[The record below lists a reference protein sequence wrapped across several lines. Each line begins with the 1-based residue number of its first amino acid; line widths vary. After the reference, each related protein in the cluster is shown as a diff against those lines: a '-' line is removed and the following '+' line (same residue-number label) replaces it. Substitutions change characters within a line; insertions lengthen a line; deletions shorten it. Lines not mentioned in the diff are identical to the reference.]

1 MLVTPMMTISQG
13 NPIARTIAPPVDGV
27 AVRREKLRGVI
38 PSADGRGVAKM
49 DIK

>member
-1 MLVTPMMTISQG
+1 MAAERGV
-13 NPIARTIAPPVDGV
+13 GV